1 LFNNIPAD
9 TPKSRRQTK
18 LRVMAHPTKIIN
30 RKITIIFRMLLKFCI
45 KKSSMIQKK
54 KNESSFALFKHPFE
68 NIKKTKN
75 VTFVTP

>member
-18 LRVMAHPTKIIN
+18 LRVMAHPNKIYSPQN
-30 RKITIIFRMLLKFCI
+30 YDIFRMLLKFCI

-54 KNESSFALFKHPFE
+54 KNTSSLASFKHPFE
-68 NIKKTKN
+68 KIKKTKN